1 MDHRPQARYTF
12 VLVHGSW
19 CTGAAWDGVARCL
32 RTDGHT
38 VHTPTT
44 AGHGPGAD
52 TSLSHADQ
60 VRSIT
65 GYITK
70 NRLTDIVLVG
80 HSYAGTII
88 SQVAQTMPKRIRR
101 LVFQSAFVPLD
112 QSCIMDEVPLPLRT
126 AIRQGAKNG
135 AFLPPFPLWRE
146 MFIGDADVCRA
157 KAVYSTLCPEPMSSY
172 EDRLDQR
179 AFFDLVQSGALACS
193 YLTTPDDN
201 SLPGGW
207 LRFADRLGT
216 VRLVQMPGSHEL
228 MFVNPAGLARALVA
242 AGRD

>member
-1 MDHRPQARYTF
+1 MDNSSPRTYTF

-19 CTGAAWDGVARCL
+19 CDGTAWDGVARCL
-32 RTDGHT
+32 RADGHT

-44 AGHGPGAD
+44 AGHGAGAD

-60 VRSIT
+60 VRSVA
-65 GYITK
+65 GYVTK

-88 SQVAQTMPKRIRR
+88 SQVAQIIPKKIRR
-101 LVFQSAFVPLD
+101 LVFQNAFVPAD
-112 QSCIMDEVPLPLRT
+112 GCSIMDEVPLQLRT
-126 AIRQGAKNG
+126 VIRRASTNG
-135 AFLPPFPLWRE
+135 TFLPSYALFRE
-146 MFIGDADVCRA
+146 MFIGDADHPRA
-157 KAVYSTLCPEPMSSY
+157 QKVYRTLTPEPMSSY

-179 AFFDLVQSGALACS
+179 QFFSLVQSGSFACS
-193 YLTTPDDN
+193 YLNTLDDN

-216 VRLVQMPGSHEL
+216 VRLVQMPGSHEC